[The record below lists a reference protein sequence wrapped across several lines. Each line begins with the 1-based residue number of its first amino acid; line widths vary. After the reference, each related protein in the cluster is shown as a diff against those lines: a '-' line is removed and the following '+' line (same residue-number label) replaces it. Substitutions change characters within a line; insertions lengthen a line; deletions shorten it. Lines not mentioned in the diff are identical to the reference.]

1 MIHAHTCY
9 RWRRGVRL
17 LVLVPAVAM
26 AWILPASPARAS
38 CVPSPNATGIAN
50 SNGVAMIA
58 APDAC
63 PPAYGRPAGGGTGRK
78 VG

>member
-1 MIHAHTCY
+1 MFHARLCY
-9 RWRRGVRL
+9 RWSRGVRL

-26 AWILPASPARAS
+26 AWILPAPPARAS
-38 CVPSPNATGIAN
+38 CTPNAIGIAN

-63 PPAYGRPAGGGTGRK
+63 APAYGQPAGGGTGRK

>member
-1 MIHAHTCY
+1 MVHAHICY

-17 LVLVPAVAM
+17 LVLVLVLAAAM
-26 AWILPASPARAS
+26 AGILPAPSARAS
-38 CVPSPNATGIAN
+38 CYPDAVGIAN

-58 APDAC
+58 TPDAC

>member
-17 LVLVPAVAM
+17 LVLVPAVAL
-26 AWILPASPARAS
+26 AWILPAPPARAS
-38 CVPSPNATGIAN
+38 CDPNAIGIAH
-50 SNGVAMIA
+50 SNGVALIA

-63 PPAYGRPAGGGTGRK
+63 PPAYGQPAGSGTGRK